1 MKLKGKVI
9 VKPFGKGSKSE
20 HDAIWFKTDSGE
32 YLLRELGAN
41 PFNNEKLQ
49 ALVGKELTLEG
60 IIEDNKFLLP
70 VNSLNQGKRD

>member
-1 MKLKGKVI
+1 MKLKGTVI
-9 VKPFGKGSKSE
+9 IKPFGKGSKSE
-20 HDAIWFKTDSGE
+20 HDAIWFKTENGE

-41 PFNNEKLQ
+41 PFNNEKLH

-70 VNSLNQGKRD
+70 VNSLNKI

>member
-1 MKLKGKVI
+1 MKLKGTVI

-20 HDAIWFKTDSGE
+20 HDAIWFKTENGE

-70 VNSLNQGKRD
+70 VNSLNKI